1 MENRRLD
8 MKWNKARSFIIMVVI
23 VGLSLVSWGLYRYY
37 NEQYYKQ
44 FHQYTGKAKIDD
56 YEIIA
61 DGAGAIVHWTSTT
74 PDEDKKME
82 EFGSYGFVQNT
93 RVGSRYILRQN
104 VKLKDTPYY

>member
-1 MENRRLD
+1 
-8 MKWNKARSFIIMVVI
+8 MVVI

-74 PDEDKKME
+74 PDEDKKN
-82 EFGSYGFVQNT
+82 G
-93 RVGSRYILRQN
+93 RVWELRICTKYSCRFSIYIASEYEIKRYSLLFTGAAN
-104 VKLKDTPYY
+104 